1 MKRLRFLYHPNQIP
15 MIFAAMVARSSD
27 MPGKQGRTKSVRVQA
42 ETLLRQE
49 DRVLGRTKRKLYGN
63 KNGFFLLNLVAG

>member
-1 MKRLRFLYHPNQIP
+1 

-63 KNGFFLLNLVAG
+63 KNGVFFVELSSWLMHYGFLVS